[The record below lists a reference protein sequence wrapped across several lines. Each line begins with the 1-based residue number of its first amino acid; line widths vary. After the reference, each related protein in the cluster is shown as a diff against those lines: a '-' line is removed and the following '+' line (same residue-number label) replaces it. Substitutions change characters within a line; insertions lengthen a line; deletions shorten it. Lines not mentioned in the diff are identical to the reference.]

1 MLSLDDEH
9 SALDGKAGKTASTI
23 TAQFTKQ
30 MGDLYSLVSQDTKP
44 HFIRCL
50 KPNTVAKPQVFENQM
65 SMRQMRY
72 SSLFG
77 VCQVRQMGF
86 PERFPFQ
93 EFLKKFGF
101 LCPAAK
107 DHEALVKGLHGMGA
121 MKTGHFA
128 LGHDKV
134 FVRADVPHFLEFEW
148 QDLSKHAI
156 SLLDCNVRMS
166 IKRLGYVKFKG
177 YLQDL
182 RSATKQRTLATAEE
196 TVKLIKRV
204 VSSERK
210 FQGYT
215 RHAAWI
221 GWLASEAELRQ
232 EALQLGALS
241 KALLEQDLDAINT
254 ALEELQKFTAA
265 DVLMAKKEV
274 KEAGVLRDAL
284 VLVVTARKKL
294 GEAIETNNLQVL
306 MTAMEALEQACMD
319 ARCSKTAFDSWE
331 EVVQAKALREDLE
344 EQERV
349 RVLLKEAVSD
359 GTLPALATALAA
371 AEALRRKDLA
381 EDIDTWSELKK
392 CQAMQRTLLGGS
404 VKQTLATIL
413 QKIEVRSLSLLA
425 PALVSLI
432 LSSRSS
438 GQHLRQRNKNS

>member
-1 MLSLDDEH
+1 
-9 SALDGKAGKTASTI
+9 
-23 TAQFTKQ
+23 
-30 MGDLYSLVSQDTKP
+30 
-44 HFIRCL
+44 
-50 KPNTVAKPQVFENQM
+50 
-65 SMRQMRY
+65 
-72 SSLFG
+72 
-77 VCQVRQMGF
+77 
-86 PERFPFQ
+86 
-93 EFLKKFGF
+93 
-101 LCPAAK
+101 
-107 DHEALVKGLHGMGA
+107 
-121 MKTGHFA
+121 
-128 LGHDKV
+128 
-134 FVRADVPHFLEFEW
+134 
-148 QDLSKHAI
+148 
-156 SLLDCNVRMS
+156 
-166 IKRLGYVKFKG
+166 
-177 YLQDL
+177 
-182 RSATKQRTLATAEE
+182 
-196 TVKLIKRV
+196 
-204 VSSERK
+204 
-210 FQGYT
+210 
-215 RHAAWI
+215 
-221 GWLASEAELRQ
+221 
-232 EALQLGALS
+232 
-241 KALLEQDLDAINT
+241 
-254 ALEELQKFTAA
+254 
-265 DVLMAKKEV
+265 MAKKEV
-274 KEAGVLRDAL
+274 KEAVVLRDAL